1 MTVEHSRS
9 TDLVAPRRKGSKR
22 VPSAPVGPVEH
33 DDAKAAWWGTPVV
46 PAWMILDVGSAFRCQ
61 KGLQVAS
68 DLTVTPGD

>member
-1 MTVEHSRS
+1 MTVDRSRS

-33 DDAKAAWWGTPVV
+33 DTRAAWWGTPVV
-46 PAWMILDVGSAFRCQ
+46 PAWMILDGGSAFRCQ

-68 DLTVTPGD
+68 DLAVTPGD